1 MVDLVR
7 RTGLSAT
14 AGLEGGLLG
23 FAGALGSSAF
33 LSAPSDFTGLGERV
47 GGLGV
52 TEGLLGGSVA
62 NFLSTGLAGAMG
74 G

>member
-7 RTGLSAT
+7 TT
-14 AGLEGGLLG
+14 AAAGFEGGALLG

-33 LSAPSDFTGLGERV
+33 LSAPSDFIGLGERD